1 MMQFYEHM
9 KILLS
14 PILHVTSEEYDQM
27 LETTRQEWLEQNSSF
42 RFVRVY
48 ARKQ

>member
-1 MMQFYEHM
+1 M
-9 KILLS
+9 KVMLM
-14 PILHVTSEEYDQM
+14 PILQITSEEYDQM

>member
-1 MMQFYEHM
+1 MQFYGNI
-9 KILLS
+9 KAVLS
-14 PILHVTSEEYDQM
+14 PILQVTYEEYDQM
-27 LETTRQEWLEQNSSF
+27 LETKRQEWLEQNSSF